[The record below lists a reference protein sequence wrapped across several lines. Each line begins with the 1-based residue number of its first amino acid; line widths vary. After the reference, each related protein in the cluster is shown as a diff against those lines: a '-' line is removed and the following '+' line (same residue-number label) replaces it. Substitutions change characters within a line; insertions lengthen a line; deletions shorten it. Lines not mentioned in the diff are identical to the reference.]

1 VIQSLGGKSKGK
13 VNGDRIRM
21 RRLIG
26 VGENDWKIRGVP
38 EEHQHTP
45 QREGPGPALQCY
57 RAIEVI
63 RLYVVTDQLIRL
75 ELHSKRSRGALQQ
88 LITISGFFVVHG
100 TCSFDSCDSLH

>member
-1 VIQSLGGKSKGK
+1 
-13 VNGDRIRM
+13 M

-26 VGENDWKIRGVP
+26 VGENDWKIRGVQLQPP
-38 EEHQHTP
+38 EEHQHSP

-57 RAIEVI
+57 RATEVI

-100 TCSFDSCDSLH
+100 TRSFDSCDSLH